1 MKKKNRNLTVKIRL
15 TEEEF
20 EAWKEKSLAF
30 GSLSSM
36 LRMAVETFDSKGK
49 RNKIEFLDEFSK
61 LLRSYDNQF
70 SHVTGNLNQVV
81 KRANQLAKV
90 GGLDKNFLEK
100 ELYSQIINVNKNIL
114 AIKKMQKSIYS
125 QLLNME

>member
-1 MKKKNRNLTVKIRL
+1 MKKKNRTFKYDLRL
-15 TEEEF
+15 TEEELISF
-20 EAWKEKSLAF
+20 KEKATHHDSV
-30 GSLSSM
+30 SSM
-36 LRMAVETFDSKGK
+36 IRKAVEALDHKK
-49 RNKIEFLDEFSK
+49 EKKKIEVLDEFAE

>member
-1 MKKKNRNLTVKIRL
+1 MKKQNRNLTVKIRL
-15 TEEEF
+15 TEEEL

>member
-114 AIKKMQKSIYS
+114 AIKKIQKSIYS